1 MASEAERRGELIS
14 LELLTTAV
22 KALVPLFLARCLMPR
37 SDCLRHGRSAAAG
50 MEAAAT
56 SVNADGNVPYVRGL
70 VAGLMEWKL

>member
-1 MASEAERRGELIS
+1 
-14 LELLTTAV
+14 
-22 KALVPLFLARCLMPR
+22 
-37 SDCLRHGRSAAAG
+37 